1 MKNNYYSNYQGYLK
15 NGNRV
20 ASFGIEKEGK
30 LEMFL
35 LYCSKHDPFS
45 KHTAKQLYEYYL
57 ENGEKRMKF
66 LFPEYHPVILL
77 LPINESDS
85 ASYTFQNYIR
95 KNFYK
100 KRIKTALCLEECL
113 IKGST
118 KIVTKTKKFP
128 KLLR

>member
-45 KHTAKQLYEYYL
+45 KQTAKNTYKYYL
-57 ENGEKRMKF
+57 ENGWDGKF
-66 LFPEYHPVILL
+66 QSFHPVILL

-100 KRIKTALCLEECL
+100 KRVKTALCLEECL
-113 IKGST
+113 IKGSN

>member
-30 LEMFL
+30 LEIFL
-35 LYCSKHDPFS
+35 LYCSKQDSFS

-57 ENGEKRMKF
+57 ENGWDGKF
-66 LFPEYHPVILL
+66 QSFHPVILL

-95 KNFYK
+95 ENFYK

>member
-20 ASFGIEKEGK
+20 ASFGIDKEGK

-35 LYCSKHDPFS
+35 LYCSKHDSFS
-45 KHTAKQLYEYYL
+45 KQTAKQLYERYL
-57 ENGEKRMKF
+57 KVGINKLSTEF
-66 LFPEYHPVILL
+66 HPVILL

-95 KNFYK
+95 ENFYK

>member
-35 LYCSKHDPFS
+35 LYCSKHDSFS
-45 KHTAKQLYEYYL
+45 KQIAKNTYEYYL
-57 ENGEKRMKF
+57 ENGWDGKF
-66 LFPEYHPVILL
+66 QSFHPVILL

-95 KNFYK
+95 ENFYK
-100 KRIKTALCLEECL
+100 KRVKTALCLEECL

-128 KLLR
+128 KLVR

>member
-35 LYCSKHDPFS
+35 LYCSKHDSFS
-45 KHTAKQLYEYYL
+45 KQTAKNTYEYYL
-57 ENGEKRMKF
+57 ENGWDGKF
-66 LFPEYHPVILL
+66 QSFHPVILL

-95 KNFYK
+95 ENFYK

>member
-35 LYCSKHDPFS
+35 LYCSKHDSFS
-45 KHTAKQLYEYYL
+45 KQTAKQLYERYL
-57 ENGEKRMKF
+57 KVGINKLSTEFHR
-66 LFPEYHPVILL
+66 VILL

-95 KNFYK
+95 ENFYK

>member
-35 LYCSKHDPFS
+35 LYCSKLDCFS
-45 KHTAKQLYEYYL
+45 KHTAKNTYEYYL
-57 ENGEKRMKF
+57 ENGWDGKF
-66 LFPEYHPVILL
+66 QSFHPIILL

-95 KNFYK
+95 ENFYK

>member
-35 LYCSKHDPFS
+35 LYCSKQDSFS
-45 KHTAKQLYEYYL
+45 KQTAKNTYKYYL
-57 ENGEKRMKF
+57 ENGWDGKF
-66 LFPEYHPVILL
+66 QSFHPVILL

-95 KNFYK
+95 ENFYK
-100 KRIKTALCLEECL
+100 KRVKTALCLEECL

>member
-35 LYCSKHDPFS
+35 LYCSKHDSFS
-45 KHTAKQLYEYYL
+45 KQTAKNTYEYYL
-57 ENGEKRMKF
+57 ENGWDGKF
-66 LFPEYHPVILL
+66 QSFHPVILL

-95 KNFYK
+95 ENFYK
-100 KRIKTALCLEECL
+100 KRIKTALYLEECL

>member
-35 LYCSKHDPFS
+35 LYCSKHDSFS
-45 KHTAKQLYEYYL
+45 KQTAKQLYERYL
-57 ENGEKRMKF
+57 KVGINKLSTEF
-66 LFPEYHPVILL
+66 HPVILL

-95 KNFYK
+95 ENFYK
-100 KRIKTALCLEECL
+100 KKIKTALCLEECL

>member
-57 ENGEKRMKF
+57 ENGWDGKF
-66 LFPEYHPVILL
+66 QSFNPVILL

-95 KNFYK
+95 ENFYK
-100 KRIKTALCLEECL
+100 KRVKTALCLEECL

>member
-35 LYCSKHDPFS
+35 LYCSKHDAFS
-45 KHTAKQLYEYYL
+45 KQTAKNTYEYYL
-57 ENGEKRMKF
+57 ENGWDGKF
-66 LFPEYHPVILL
+66 QSFHPVILL

-95 KNFYK
+95 ENFYK

>member
-30 LEMFL
+30 LEIFL
-35 LYCSKHDPFS
+35 LYCSKHDSFS
-45 KHTAKQLYEYYL
+45 KQTAKQLYERYL
-57 ENGEKRMKF
+57 KVGINKLSTEF
-66 LFPEYHPVILL
+66 HPVILL

-95 KNFYK
+95 ENFYK
-100 KRIKTALCLEECL
+100 KRVKTALCLEECL

>member
-35 LYCSKHDPFS
+35 LYCSKHDSFS
-45 KHTAKQLYEYYL
+45 KQTAKQLYERYL
-57 ENGEKRMKF
+57 KVGINKLSTEF
-66 LFPEYHPVILL
+66 HPVILL

-95 KNFYK
+95 ENFYK

>member
-35 LYCSKHDPFS
+35 LYCSKHDSFS
-45 KHTAKQLYEYYL
+45 KHTAKNTYEYYL
-57 ENGEKRMKF
+57 ENGWDGKF
-66 LFPEYHPVILL
+66 QSFHPVILL

-95 KNFYK
+95 ENFYK
-100 KRIKTALCLEECL
+100 KRVKTALCLEECL

>member
-45 KHTAKQLYEYYL
+45 KQTAKNTYEYYL
-57 ENGEKRMKF
+57 ENGWDGKF
-66 LFPEYHPVILL
+66 QSFHPVILL

-95 KNFYK
+95 ENFYK
-100 KRIKTALCLEECL
+100 KRVKTALCLEECL

>member
-35 LYCSKHDPFS
+35 LYCSKQDSFS
-45 KHTAKQLYEYYL
+45 KHTAKNTYEYYL
-57 ENGEKRMKF
+57 ENGWDGKF
-66 LFPEYHPVILL
+66 QSFHPVILL

-95 KNFYK
+95 ENFYK

-113 IKGST
+113 IKGSS

>member
-45 KHTAKQLYEYYL
+45 KQTAKQLYEYYL
-57 ENGEKRMKF
+57 ENGWDGKF
-66 LFPEYHPVILL
+66 QSFHPVILL

-95 KNFYK
+95 ENFYK
-100 KRIKTALCLEECL
+100 KRVKTALCLEECL

>member
-57 ENGEKRMKF
+57 ENGWDGKF
-66 LFPEYHPVILL
+66 QSFHPVILL
-77 LPINESDS
+77 LSINESDS

-95 KNFYK
+95 ENFYK
-100 KRIKTALCLEECL
+100 KRVKTALCLEECL

>member
-20 ASFGIEKEGK
+20 ASFGIDKEGK

-35 LYCSKHDPFS
+35 LYCSKHDSFS
-45 KHTAKQLYEYYL
+45 KQTAKQLYERYL
-57 ENGEKRMKF
+57 KVGINKLSTEF
-66 LFPEYHPVILL
+66 HPVILL

-95 KNFYK
+95 ENFYK

-113 IKGST
+113 IKGSS

>member
-35 LYCSKHDPFS
+35 LYCSKHDSFS
-45 KHTAKQLYEYYL
+45 KQTAKQLYERYL
-57 ENGEKRMKF
+57 KVGINKLSTEF
-66 LFPEYHPVILL
+66 HPVILL

-95 KNFYK
+95 ENFYK
-100 KRIKTALCLEECL
+100 KRVKTALCLEECL

>member
-45 KHTAKQLYEYYL
+45 KQTAKNTYKYYL
-57 ENGEKRMKF
+57 ENGWDGKF
-66 LFPEYHPVILL
+66 QSFHPVILL

-95 KNFYK
+95 ENFYK

>member
-35 LYCSKHDPFS
+35 LYCSKHDSFS
-45 KHTAKQLYEYYL
+45 KQTAKKLYEYYKAYGD
-57 ENGEKRMKF
+57 EEFKIDY
-66 LFPEYHPVILL
+66 PEFHPVILL

-95 KNFYK
+95 ENFYK
-100 KRIKTALCLEECL
+100 KRVKTALCLEECL

>member
-35 LYCSKHDPFS
+35 LYCSKHDSFS
-45 KHTAKQLYEYYL
+45 KQTAKQLYERYL
-57 ENGEKRMKF
+57 KVGINKLSTEF
-66 LFPEYHPVILL
+66 HPVILL

-95 KNFYK
+95 ENFYK
-100 KRIKTALCLEECL
+100 KRVKTALCLEECL

-128 KLLR
+128 KFLR

>member
-45 KHTAKQLYEYYL
+45 KQTAKNTYKYYL
-57 ENGEKRMKF
+57 ENGWDGKF
-66 LFPEYHPVILL
+66 QSFHPVILL

-100 KRIKTALCLEECL
+100 KRVKTALCLEECL

>member
-35 LYCSKHDPFS
+35 LYCSKYDSFS
-45 KHTAKQLYEYYL
+45 KQTAKNTYEYYL
-57 ENGEKRMKF
+57 ENGWDGKF
-66 LFPEYHPVILL
+66 QSFHPVILL

-95 KNFYK
+95 ENFYK
-100 KRIKTALCLEECL
+100 KRVKTALCLEECL

>member
-45 KHTAKQLYEYYL
+45 KQTAKNTYKYYL
-57 ENGEKRMKF
+57 ENGWDSKF
-66 LFPEYHPVILL
+66 QSFHPVILL

-95 KNFYK
+95 ENFYK

>member
-35 LYCSKHDPFS
+35 LYCSKLDSFS
-45 KHTAKQLYEYYL
+45 KQTAKKLYEYYKAYGD
-57 ENGEKRMKF
+57 EEFKADY
-66 LFPEYHPVILL
+66 PEFHPVILL

-95 KNFYK
+95 ENFYK